1 MQLLVRNK
9 VKDFATWFSFFG
21 EESAAAAE
29 YGVTLDRVWQSM
41 DDPNNVFFIL
51 NVEDVDRANAFMARP
66 ESAEVGE
73 KSGVIDGEF
82 YYLEPVT
89 GNQAAL

>member
-9 VKDFATWFSFFG
+9 VRDFATWYRFFG
-21 EESAAAAE
+21 EESAAATE
-29 YGVTLDRVWQSM
+29 HGLSLDRVWQSM

-66 ESAEVGE
+66 ESVEVGE

-82 YYLEPVT
+82 YYLEPVPV
-89 GNQAAL
+89 N

>member
-1 MQLLVRNK
+1 MQLLVRNR
-9 VKDFATWFSFFG
+9 VKDFATWYGYFDT
-21 EESAAAAE
+21 ESEAAAE
-29 YGVTLDRVWQSM
+29 YGVTLDRVWQAH

-51 NVEDVDRANAFMARP
+51 NVEDVERADAFMARP

-82 YYLEPVT
+82 YYLTPVR
-89 GNQAAL
+89 